1 VDAVYAQIPGSQ
13 DPGSSPVPGFYTFP
27 CSATIP
33 SISFTFA
40 DPSGATKTIGMDPV
54 DFNFGPISSGS
65 DTCIGT
71 IISYA
76 NSGTSTED
84 FWWLGDGYL
93 RNTYTIFDYGQDAVG
108 FADLV

>member
-13 DPGSSPVPGFYTFP
+13 DPGSTLGTGFYTFP

-40 DPSGATKTIGMDPV
+40 DSSGATKTIGMDPV
-54 DFNFGPISSGS
+54 DFNFGPVSSGS
-65 DTCIGT
+65 DTCVGSIA
-71 IISYA
+71 SYPG
-76 NSGTSTED
+76 SDTSFD
-84 FWWLGDGYL
+84 VWYLGDGYL
-93 RNTYTIFDYGQDAVG
+93 RNTYTIFDYSQNAVG